1 MSARSFFVANFGC
14 RASQSEGA
22 AVEQELLD
30 GAATSASSAF
40 AADVVVVNTC
50 TVTEEAD
57 REARQ
62 LIRRIATRNPEARI
76 IVTGCYAQR
85 APEELAVL
93 HGVSH
98 VVGNSHKPIL
108 GRLTLN
114 VLDSDFQLAE
124 REGRAK
130 VFCSDIFLENELK
143 PESHLGSG
151 GRTRAVV
158 KVQDGCNANCSFC
171 IIPSVRGRSRSL
183 LPAAVIEEI
192 GALVDRGYKEVVLS
206 GIHLG
211 TYGRDLDLKT
221 SLQKL
226 LENILASVPALERL
240 RLSSMEPLEVTP
252 EIIDLVATDPRMAHH
267 FHVPLQSGASRV
279 LRAMRRP
286 YSPEY
291 YLGLLKRIR
300 SRIEDAATGADV
312 MVGFPGETDEEFSE
326 TFRLI
331 EDAPLTY
338 LHIFPYSVR
347 PGTPA
352 AEFGGQI
359 PSHVASFRAKA
370 LRQLI
375 ARKNAAFLGSMKDRE
390 LDVLVL
396 QSGEGLSANFLRVR
410 VPEELPANEWVRLRI
425 AGVEHSQLVA
435 V

>member
-1 MSARSFFVANFGC
+1 
-14 RASQSEGA
+14 
-22 AVEQELLD
+22 
-30 GAATSASSAF
+30 
-40 AADVVVVNTC
+40 
-50 TVTEEAD
+50 
-57 REARQ
+57 
-62 LIRRIATRNPEARI
+62 
-76 IVTGCYAQR
+76 
-85 APEELAVL
+85 
-93 HGVSH
+93 
-98 VVGNSHKPIL
+98 
-108 GRLTLN
+108 
-114 VLDSDFQLAE
+114 
-124 REGRAK
+124 
-130 VFCSDIFLENELK
+130 
-143 PESHLGSG
+143 
-151 GRTRAVV
+151 
-158 KVQDGCNANCSFC
+158 
-171 IIPSVRGRSRSL
+171 
-183 LPAAVIEEI
+183 
-192 GALVDRGYKEVVLS
+192 
-206 GIHLG
+206 
-211 TYGRDLDLKT
+211 
-221 SLQKL
+221 
-226 LENILASVPALERL
+226 
-240 RLSSMEPLEVTP
+240 MEPLEVTP